1 MAGYQ
6 WETESAGQVGALPDG
21 ERCAEAVPVRVE
33 RVATIDAPVVHY
45 GSDLAEHSQRM
56 DGVGE
61 QRDGHRRRVEVCIIV
76 TVGGERAGLGGDGYC
91 LPIAEADGD
100 DLCELAGGRGDG
112 VYQEQLLGGYRARRI
127 QGRSRHRRRML
138 GIPKRYQ
145 EYARQNQSGRQN
157 KCCPGLRFHCAP
169 QLEDYTPG
177 RLR

>member
-21 ERCAEAVPVRVE
+21 ERRAILVPLRAE
-33 RVATIDAPVVHY
+33 RVAAVDAPVVHY

-76 TVGGERAGLGGDGYC
+76 TVGGERAGLGGDGHC
-91 LPIAEADGD
+91 LTVAETDGD
-100 DLCELAGGRGDG
+100 NLGKLAGGRGDG
-112 VYQEQLLGGYRARRI
+112 VHPQRLLGGYRARRI

-138 GIPKRYQ
+138 SAPKR
-145 EYARQNQSGRQN
+145 
-157 KCCPGLRFHCAP
+157 C
-169 QLEDYTPG
+169 
-177 RLR
+177 